1 MAVGPPFAVMCLG
14 YAITGFALAIQNAQG
29 NTFVTQLPG
38 KVSNN
43 MAILHSAYGVGALVA
58 PLVAT
63 QFTLLPRWSYFFF
76 VSLGI
81 AFISLVL
88 SVSVFRF
95 QRAEGLLANIS
106 PRPSIATQQT
116 TETEAFEDNAE
127 QKNKYHQVFKQK
139 STHLLALFL
148 MVYVGVEVTL
158 GGWIVTF
165 LIELRG
171 GGVSAGYVSSGF
183 FAGLTLGRLVLLPVT
198 KFIGISRVVYV
209 YSVLAMGF
217 ELIVWFVPNLITNAV
232 AVAIVGLV
240 LAPLYPITMNVASQV
255 LPPWVLAGSIGWI
268 AAVGQAG
275 SAIFPFITGVLATR
289 YGVQILQPL
298 VMVMLFIT
306 MIIWTMFALV
316 NNTRLKAD

>member
-1 MAVGPPFAVMCLG
+1 
-14 YAITGFALAIQNAQG
+14 
-29 NTFVTQLPG
+29 
-38 KVSNN
+38 
-43 MAILHSAYGVGALVA
+43 
-58 PLVAT
+58 
-63 QFTLLPRWSYFFF
+63 
-76 VSLGI
+76 
-81 AFISLVL
+81 
-88 SVSVFRF
+88 
-95 QRAEGLLANIS
+95 
-106 PRPSIATQQT
+106 
-116 TETEAFEDNAE
+116 
-127 QKNKYHQVFKQK
+127 
-139 STHLLALFL
+139 